1 VEFFRSTES
10 RISTTAQ
17 GTSYLPGID
26 GLRAIA
32 VLAVLLFHGGV
43 STLSGGFLGVEVF
56 FVISGY
62 LITLLLL
69 RERESTGRN
78 DLRAF
83 WLRRAR
89 RLLPALAAVVVLT
102 LSYALLFMP
111 AEVAGLRSDA
121 LSAGGY
127 FTNWW
132 LIFGDQPYFETMG
145 RPSLLQHLWSLAV
158 EEQFYLLWP
167 VVFAVLMRFGGRRGA
182 FIAIMLGAVASY
194 WLMGALHS
202 PEAEPSR
209 VYYGTDTRAGGLLLG
224 AALALLWDPRR
235 FVRTFSWRARLAAN
249 GALVAA
255 LAVLAWAFVAVD
267 SGAGWLYPWGFVL
280 VSGATLVAL
289 AAATNSATTGS
300 VRFLGS
306 KPMRWAG
313 TRSYGLYLWHWPI
326 FMVTRPGLDVPFDGV
341 DLLVGRLVLAA
352 VAAELSYRLIEQPFR
367 RCGFRRT
374 VRASI
379 GRTPVPARVVSFG
392 GGFAALALVVTT
404 MQAHPATT
412 PSYLADGD
420 FQGVVGGPSATPTAT
435 ATPRSTATPIPSA
448 SPTPSAEPSS
458 EPTATPTISPT
469 EAVPT
474 ATPTSEPPP
483 TPPPP
488 PPPTQPAP
496 TQPPPVVPPPS
507 GAGIYA
513 IGDSVLIGAAPY
525 LGIAG
530 PVEVDAQIGRQV
542 GDTISRLRAMREA
555 GRLPE
560 VIVVHTGN
568 NGPLTAGQVDQIM
581 AIAGEAKVVFVTVRV
596 GRSWEDTT
604 NSSIHGAASRY
615 GNIRVADWYSATEG
629 RPELFYSDGIH
640 VRGEGGQLF
649 AALVAAAIAS

>member
-1 VEFFRSTES
+1 MEFLRSIQS
-10 RISTTAQ
+10 RFSTTAQ
-17 GTSYLPGID
+17 GESYLPGID

-32 VLAVLLFHGGV
+32 VFAVLLFHGGV
-43 STLSGGFLGVEVF
+43 STVSGGFLGVEVF

-62 LITLLLL
+62 LITRLLL

-78 DLRAF
+78 DLQAF

-102 LSYALLFMP
+102 LSYALLFLP
-111 AEVAGLRSDA
+111 DEVTGLRSDA

-127 FTNWW
+127 VTNWW

-145 RPSLLQHLWSLAV
+145 RPSLMQHLWSLAV

-182 FIAIMLGAVASY
+182 FVAIVLGAVASY
-194 WLMGALHS
+194 WLMGSLHS
-202 PEAEPSR
+202 AASEPSR

-224 AALALLWDPRR
+224 AALALVWDPRKLGTGSSR
-235 FVRTFSWRARLAAN
+235 RSKIVTNGSLF
-249 GALVAA
+249 GALG
-255 LAVLAWAFVAVD
+255 VLSWAFIATE
-267 SGAGWLYPWGFVL
+267 SSASWLYPWGFVV
-280 VSGATLVAL
+280 VSLATLVAI
-289 AAATNSATTGS
+289 ASATHPAGS
-300 VRFLGS
+300 VQLLGS
-306 KPMRWAG
+306 KPMQWAG

-341 DLLVGRLVLAA
+341 DLLLGRLVLAA
-352 VAAELSYRLIEQPFR
+352 TAAELSYRLIEQPIR

-374 VRASI
+374 VRASME
-379 GRTPVPARVVSFG
+379 RAPVPARVVSFG
-392 GGFAALALVVTT
+392 GGFAALALLFTA
-404 MQAHPATT
+404 MQAHPAAT
-412 PSYLADGD
+412 PAYLADGD
-420 FQGVVGGPSATPTAT
+420 FHGVVGGPSATPTAT
-435 ATPRSTATPIPSA
+435 RTPESTATPTLYP
-448 SPTPSAEPSS
+448 SPTPAAEPTS
-458 EPTATPTISPT
+458 TPTSTPT
-469 EAVPT
+469 EAVPMAAPTSAPVEADPT
-474 ATPTSEPPP
+474 ATPTSAPRP
-483 TPPPP
+483 TE
-488 PPPTQPAP
+488 PAP
-496 TQPPPVVPPPS
+496 TQPLPVVPPPTS
-507 GAGIYA
+507 AAIYA

-555 GRLPE
+555 GGLPE

-568 NGPLTAGQVDQIM
+568 NGPLTGGQVDQIM
-581 AIAGEAKVVFVTVRV
+581 AIAGESKVVFVTVRV

-604 NSSIHGAASRY
+604 NSSIHGAAARY
-615 GNIRVADWYSATEG
+615 GNVRVADWYGATEG

-649 AALVAAAIAS
+649 AALVAAAIAI